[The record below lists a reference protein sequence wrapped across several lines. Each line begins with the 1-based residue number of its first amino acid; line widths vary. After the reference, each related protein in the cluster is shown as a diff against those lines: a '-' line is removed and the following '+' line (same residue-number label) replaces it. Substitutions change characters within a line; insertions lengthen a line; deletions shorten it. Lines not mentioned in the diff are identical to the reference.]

1 MCMLMTVLSSILVA
15 MLLIYFFDQII
26 YCTSTV
32 TFSRTQLHQQTKT
45 TALIKYLSVLCPRG
59 WVLSFHGECFQFHSN
74 LLHWSSAKSACEALG
89 SNLAV
94 LNSKAK
100 LQDFP
105 VSAAPVAA
113 ISLFW
118 IGLYKDPINKL
129 RWLWVGGSNFPFTS
143 WSIGQPSS
151 AARTQACGAI
161 RMSSKKWY
169 DGPCSGTR
177 LPYICEINGK

>member
-15 MLLIYFFDQII
+15 MFLIYFFDQII
-26 YCTSTV
+26 YCISTV
-32 TFSRTQLHQQTKT
+32 TFRRTQLHQQTNNDGSH
-45 TALIKYLSVLCPRG
+45 YLSVLCPRG

-74 LLHWSSAKSACEALG
+74 PLHWSAAKSACEALG

-105 VSAAPVAA
+105 VSAAPV
-113 ISLFW
+113 IKILVFW

-129 RWLWVGGSNFPFTS
+129 RWLWVGGSNFSFNS
-143 WSIGQPSS
+143 WSTGRPDT
-151 AARTQACGAI
+151 AAHTQACGVI

-169 DGPCSGTR
+169 DLPCSRFR

>member
-15 MLLIYFFDQII
+15 MFLIYFFDQII

-32 TFSRTQLHQQTKT
+32 TFSRTQLHQQTNNDGSH
-45 TALIKYLSVLCPRG
+45 YLSVLCPRG

-105 VSAAPVAA
+105 VSAAPVTARKF
-113 ISLFW
+113 FW
-118 IGLYKDPINKL
+118 IGLYKDPINKQ
-129 RWLWVGGSNFPFTS
+129 WLWVGGSKVSFSS
-143 WSIGQPSS
+143 WSTVQPNT
-151 AARTQACGAI
+151 ALRNGDCAFM

-169 DGPCSGTR
+169 NRLCLRIR